1 MARELG
7 LRGLGISR
15 TSLSFV
21 GHLDQEQYVK
31 AFLAIEFNLNQTLN
45 LKKKKILQL
54 VGPNYNIKMCLPA
67 LFLPLRRVR
76 PIQAGVSKPPE

>member
-45 LKKKKILQL
+45 LI
-54 VGPNYNIKMCLPA
+54 
-67 LFLPLRRVR
+67 FF
-76 PIQAGVSKPPE
+76 S